1 MNSETHRLVGSYY
14 LGANGPSILL
24 FISSVESAQWLRE
37 LLRSQSE
44 GSHLNLFA
52 NPEVSIEGI
61 AGLELE
67 TRTEGPEAEL
77 KKKTVSNG
85 IFFTL
90 SCRPTGWEELALLIE
105 PFCNGKTGH
114 QYFPDGVGNDAVIEF
129 SFGELT
135 DEQWHLLF
143 ES

>member
-1 MNSETHRLVGSYY
+1 MGVD
-14 LGANGPSILL
+14 GPSILL

-44 GSHLNLFA
+44 RSSLNLFA
-52 NPEVSIEGI
+52 NPEVSIDGI

-77 KKKTVSNG
+77 RKKEIGDGVS
-85 IFFTL
+85 FTL
-90 SCRPTGWEELALLIE
+90 SCRPTGWEELVLLIE
-105 PFCNGKTGH
+105 PFCSGKTGH
-114 QYFPDGVGNDAVIEF
+114 QYFPDGVGDDAVIEF

-143 ES
+143 AS